1 MTLDADTVKH
11 IANLARLEV
20 TDNELEKVT
29 HDLAG
34 ILELVEQLG
43 AVDIADLEP
52 MAHPLDMT
60 QRLRPDVVTERD
72 RRDQFQAVAPTVEEG
87 LYLVP
92 KVIE

>member
-11 IANLARLEV
+11 IARLSRLEV

-43 AVDIADLEP
+43 AVDIAGLEP

-60 QRLRPDVVTERD
+60 QRLRPDVVTESD

-92 KVIE
+92 KVID

>member
-1 MTLDADTVKH
+1 MTLDADTVRH

-20 TDNELEKVT
+20 TDSELENVT
-29 HDLAG
+29 TDLAG

-43 AVDIADLEP
+43 AVDIDGLEP

-60 QRLRPDVVTERD
+60 QRLRADEVTEQDMRD
-72 RRDQFQAVAPTVEEG
+72 RFQAVAPAVEEG

>member
-11 IANLARLEV
+11 IAGLSRLEV

-29 HDLAG
+29 HDLAR

-60 QRLRPDVVTERD
+60 QRLRPDAITESD
-72 RRDQFQAVAPTVEEG
+72 RREQFQAVAPAVEEG

-92 KVIE
+92 KVID